1 MIQLRDLS
9 QANVTAADW
18 CRSWQ
23 LSERGKS
30 CFVPGSSPLPRSVFW
45 GLAVTRQKNELIQE
59 AGWKPTPGLS
69 ALLLPPALGVPH
81 LPISHALLLR
91 VFLSPLILL
100 AWWPKLTVP
109 LLPHHIHMHILV
121 IIFISSRHLPTT
133 WWVNAC
139 LNAREEMETCR
150 SAGRGAWGGRTWQL
164 PLPPLPQSVTG
175 QVILGTQV
183 RPGKEDGK
191 FCGLCWADGH
201 L

>member
-30 CFVPGSSPLPRSVFW
+30 CFLPGSSPLPRSVFW

-91 VFLSPLILL
+91 VFLSPPILL

-109 LLPHHIHMHILV
+109 LCHIISICIFLSLFSLV
-121 IIFISSRHLPTT
+121 PDTCPP
-133 WWVNAC
+133 WWVNAR

-175 QVILGTQV
+175 QVILGRQV